1 MTILKGDLHFD
12 CKGGR
17 VDLLRACLTWAFP
30 KIRKHFFMVLKFML
44 CNNIINSWKTILNGS
59 LVKWCNKTLPNVLGQ
74 ILSGEENL
82 DITNDKL
89 LEMICIL
96 LVEGSGFTACV
107 LIGRHLMGTA
117 DQPEVDFCFS
127 FFFHLRCSSRHNSLS
142 ITQSPYQHFAEAHQ
156 PISIA
161 LFSNN
166 ICRHVCY
173 CLSSVM

>member
-1 MTILKGDLHFD
+1 
-12 CKGGR
+12 
-17 VDLLRACLTWAFP
+17 
-30 KIRKHFFMVLKFML
+30 ML

-89 LEMICIL
+89 LKMICIL

-127 FFFHLRCSSRHNSLS
+127 FFFHLRCYSGHNSLS
-142 ITQSPYQHFAEAHQ
+142 PSHPIKTRPSILCVTHQMSCKKRDYSVDWTVPYEMMNYKWYLMVLGQYMTILAGTW
-156 PISIA
+156 
-161 LFSNN
+161 
-166 ICRHVCY
+166 
-173 CLSSVM
+173 SV